1 MYEIDKW
8 KRFSNVWGDGWK
20 KTLFWIYFFK
30 NRLWNT
36 AQTLL
41 PKKACDTNNV
51 NTIAAIKLGKQI
63 LKTPVLCFIGNFIKF
78 LNN

>member
-8 KRFSNVWGDGWK
+8 KRFSNVWGNGWK
-20 KTLFWIYFFK
+20 KTLFWIYFLK
-30 NRLWNT
+30 T
-36 AQTLL
+36 VSEIL

-63 LKTPVLCFIGNFIKF
+63 LETPVLCFIGNFIKF
-78 LNN
+78 SE